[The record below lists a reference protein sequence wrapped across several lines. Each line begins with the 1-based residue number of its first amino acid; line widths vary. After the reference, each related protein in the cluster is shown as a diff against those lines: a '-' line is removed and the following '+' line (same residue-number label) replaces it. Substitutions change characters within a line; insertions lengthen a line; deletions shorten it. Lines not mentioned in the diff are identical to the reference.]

1 MGGRLFLL
9 TCLVNLL
16 KPVPNCSGTL
26 MLSVYAKTQTSLQSS
41 VPTTSTTPGQ
51 VIEATSKNYF
61 RHNTGSTRKSRS
73 GVSYRFSASPNFRLP
88 LLGSPELPALQPLL
102 RLPSCSPSYQPF
114 SSAPS
119 LPPIAKMEPAPSS
132 PTEGGRCDRVL
143 PTWWCGFVFAVKGV
157 SDGRGRPT
165 ASQVGHVACV
175 KQCNVAIEAIRKKV
189 RLQRGRG
196 IT

>member
-119 LPPIAKMEPAPSS
+119 LPLPRWSRPPHLPLRVAVVTGFCRP
-132 PTEGGRCDRVL
+132 GGAVL
-143 PTWWCGFVFAVKGV
+143 SLPL
-157 SDGRGRPT
+157 R
-165 ASQVGHVACV
+165 
-175 KQCNVAIEAIRKKV
+175 E
-189 RLQRGRG
+189 
-196 IT
+196 